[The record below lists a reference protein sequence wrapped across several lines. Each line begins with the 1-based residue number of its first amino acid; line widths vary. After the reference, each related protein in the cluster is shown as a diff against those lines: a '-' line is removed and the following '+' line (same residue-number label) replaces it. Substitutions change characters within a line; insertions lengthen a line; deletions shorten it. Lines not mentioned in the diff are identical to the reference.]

1 MNFTQK
7 KVSELY
13 AIHKIRLFYAQNR
26 LISVLAAAKWMVY
39 NRNNDGTGEENA
51 GTYREEKRHEAA
63 VL

>member
-7 KVSELY
+7 QVSELY
-13 AIHKIRLFYAQNR
+13 TIPKIRLFYAQNR
-26 LISVLAAAKWMVY
+26 LISVLAAADWMVY

-51 GTYREEKRHEAA
+51 GTYREEKRYEAA